1 MKTQF
6 AKPEPGCKVA
16 ITFVHD
22 SYVIGH
28 PGPVSTVL
36 TGMID
41 QPTRVTPQNF
51 IRLILDTDSYVPVRE
66 IALER
71 VVAIEYAD
79 GTATTQELLVNDT
92 QTWTVDGSR
101 GSRYTVVRTK
111 NKWSCTCSGFQF
123 RKTCKHVK
131 EQQHA

>member
-16 ITFVHD
+16 ITVMYN

-28 PGPVSTVL
+28 LGAVSTVL
-36 TGMID
+36 TGIVD
-41 QPTRVTPQNF
+41 QATRVTPQNF

-79 GTATTQELLVNDT
+79 GTAAALELSADDV
-92 QTWTVDGSR
+92 QTWTVDG
-101 GSRYTVVRTK
+101 
-111 NKWSCTCSGFQF
+111 
-123 RKTCKHVK
+123 
-131 EQQHA
+131 